1 MRQRLTTPSLRAQQL
16 RFQQTERLCNDPA
29 DVLSPKGSLA
39 LAGALTASCPNLSQM
54 LHGRADAP
62 VSVTVHSI
70 DAMTSMKASSS
81 KQFGRRMQDPSSRTN
96 QRLAGIVE
104 EEFRQKRLE
113 PSSFAVAEEVSR
125 RNVREVLELCNDF
138 EGVGQGQGFSTFLG
152 RARGLDILYNRP
164 PPIVQATQDD
174 ESDSDVDEAEV
185 LDHINAH
192 DDFHVAVHPHLHHRT
207 AQQQETINRVR
218 TALERNSYFSHIEEQ
233 FGGCI
238 DKLARCDGV
247 SFKHVKAG
255 TVFFRQGD
263 CGTNCYVIL
272 SGEVGVFKFNED
284 RDADVLE
291 KPSPRCADVNV
302 IPERQQKHGQGK
314 DSPMKGK
321 SFAQIKG
328 SISADQLKGV
338 DMPKER
344 FRTLEGVNTYND
356 DSLLGGCVTT
366 LGEGVH
372 FGELALLKDAPR
384 AATIKCTKDCEV
396 LVIRRSPFQDV
407 MKKVTQKIKFFHEHF
422 PTLDTDCGY
431 RLSGKHVSS
440 FFHFKDYPKG
450 YAFMREGI
458 RFLESHLYIVLCGTV
473 ELCRFA
479 RSSDNPAYLLA
490 AKPMEGK
497 SWKAICPRPPTGV
510 AGSIRGEEPVGT
522 QAAPDRGTQAV
533 WDKLGP
539 GDVFSSV
546 CFIPFSGVS
555 EPFSVVAAEDCIIY
569 HAGPHDQQHL
579 SLFQKKVLQQLVVRS
594 MARRLRRVEKT
605 FARGHEYAPRGLPNG
620 YTDSEFK
627 PELTMYP

>member
-1 MRQRLTTPSLRAQQL
+1 
-16 RFQQTERLCNDPA
+16 
-29 DVLSPKGSLA
+29 
-39 LAGALTASCPNLSQM
+39 M

-96 QRLAGIVE
+96 QRLVGIVE

-207 AQQQETINRVR
+207 AQQLETINRVR

-255 TVFFRQGD
+255 TVFFRQKD

-284 RDADVLE
+284 RDADVKE

-302 IPERQQKHGQGK
+302 IPERQQKHDQGK
-314 DSPMKGK
+314 DSPMKGR

-344 FRTLEGVNTYND
+344 FRTLEGINTYND

-396 LVIRRSPFQDV
+396 LVIRRSPFQVSFTSRIIQRDILSCAKVSASWSLTCTLSSAARLSSVDLQDPVTILRIYLLQSLWKASLGKLSAPDHRPVLLGVLEVRSQWARKQPPTVAHRQFGISLDQV
-407 MKKVTQKIKFFHEHF
+407 MFSALSASFHSQASRSPSELWLQKIALFTMPVLMISSICLCSRRKYSNSWLFGPWPDGCGESRRLLHVAMNMHLEAC
-422 PTLDTDCGY
+422 PMAMQTL
-431 RLSGKHVSS
+431 
-440 FFHFKDYPKG
+440 
-450 YAFMREGI
+450 
-458 RFLESHLYIVLCGTV
+458 
-473 ELCRFA
+473 
-479 RSSDNPAYLLA
+479 
-490 AKPMEGK
+490 
-497 SWKAICPRPPTGV
+497 
-510 AGSIRGEEPVGT
+510 
-522 QAAPDRGTQAV
+522 
-533 WDKLGP
+533 KLN
-539 GDVFSSV
+539 
-546 CFIPFSGVS
+546 
-555 EPFSVVAAEDCIIY
+555 
-569 HAGPHDQQHL
+569 L
-579 SLFQKKVLQQLVVRS
+579 SL
-594 MARRLRRVEKT
+594 
-605 FARGHEYAPRGLPNG
+605 N
-620 YTDSEFK
+620 
-627 PELTMYP
+627 